1 MELSRQY
8 RRCFT
13 GCLCI
18 RLPRNSN
25 YLWERFLYS
34 LSIIL
39 PEVPPVSE
47 RTPRDFSCSYRGGR
61 KRINGRHRKEAIC
74 HDSCQR
80 IYDRYGTLSF
90 FSYCNRPDLCHASG
104 KSSTGNTTKAFCYST
119 DRSVFSAD
127 APIHIHLS
135 AVYADF
141 SKCRYLS
148 VDSCT
153 ARVESLISAV
163 AVGEGISLF
172 AESNFRLFQHEGVI
186 SVPLEESPVLR
197 IGFAYKKA
205 GEYTPAMDCF
215 LHFMA
220 DSQKY

>member
-1 MELSRQY
+1 MDLRTRQLFRILIPFLNVSNDNGTFPAIPADALPDVSVSDCQGTAIICGNASCTLSVSSY
-8 RRCFT
+8 RKF
-13 GCLCI
+13 
-18 RLPRNSN
+18 
-25 YLWERFLYS
+25 
-34 LSIIL
+34 
-39 PEVPPVSE
+39 PPVSE

-104 KSSTGNTTKAFCYST
+104 RSSTGNTTKAFCYST

-141 SKCRYLS
+141 SKCRYSS
-148 VDSCT
+148 VDSSHCT
-153 ARVESLISAV
+153 RRVFNQCRCCRRRYQPFCREQFS
-163 AVGEGISLF
+163 
-172 AESNFRLFQHEGVI
+172 
-186 SVPLEESPVLR
+186 SVS
-197 IGFAYKKA
+197 
-205 GEYTPAMDCF
+205 T
-215 LHFMA
+215 
-220 DSQKY
+220 